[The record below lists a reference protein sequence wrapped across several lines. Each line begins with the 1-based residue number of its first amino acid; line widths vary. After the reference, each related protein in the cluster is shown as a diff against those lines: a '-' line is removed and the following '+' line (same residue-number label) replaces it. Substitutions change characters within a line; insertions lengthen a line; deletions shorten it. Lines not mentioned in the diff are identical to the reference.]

1 MVVFIDLGEVKEVDH
16 KFASTRKWEREKGGG
31 RMGEGGVKDD
41 EDDVR

>member
-16 KFASTRKWEREKGGG
+16 KLASARKWEREKGGG
-31 RMGEGGVKDD
+31 RRGVKDD